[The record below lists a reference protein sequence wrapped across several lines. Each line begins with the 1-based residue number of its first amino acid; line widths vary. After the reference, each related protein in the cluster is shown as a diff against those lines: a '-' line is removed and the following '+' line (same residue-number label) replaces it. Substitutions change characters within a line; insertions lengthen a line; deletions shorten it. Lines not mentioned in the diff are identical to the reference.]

1 MKLDDDIKI
10 GAIMQMVPG
19 NLKEFL
25 TMHMDSFDGYYQN
38 VRLAVTNYI
47 EGRLGFKIKS
57 PPPNTHDPNAM
68 DLSTMAKKPCSNCGK
83 NGHDKKTCWAPGGG
97 AHRSGGKGGPSG

>member
-19 NLKEFL
+19 NLKEHL
-25 TMHMDSFDGYYQN
+25 TLNMDSYDGYYQN

-47 EGRLGFKIKS
+47 AEKAHVSKLWESWPQEGALLGTGRRRPQAWRRKRPDF
-57 PPPNTHDPNAM
+57 M
-68 DLSTMAKKPCSNCGK
+68 DYMVQ
-83 NGHDKKTCWAPGGG
+83 
-97 AHRSGGKGGPSG
+97 

>member
-19 NLKEFL
+19 NLKEHL
-25 TMHMDSFDGYYQN
+25 TLNSDSNDGYYQN

-47 EGRLGFKIKS
+47 ESRLGLKIK
-57 PPPNTHDPNAM
+57 PPPATSRDQTPW
-68 DLSTMAKKPCSNCGK
+68 T
-83 NGHDKKTCWAPGGG
+83 
-97 AHRSGGKGGPSG
+97 